1 MIKVEALN
9 FAYDRTGKRA
19 LDQVSFNVG
28 KGEIFGFLGPS
39 GAGKTTTQRLI
50 IGLLRGYDGQVKVMG
65 KERRDWCNRFYEEVG
80 VAFDFPNMYLKL
92 TGEENLRLMAS
103 YYRNECLDPLELMD
117 RVGLLK
123 DKDKR
128 VESYSKGMKM
138 RLNFIRSLLHDPQI
152 LFLDEPTSGLDP
164 ANAKNVKDMILELK
178 AVGKTVFLTTHDMN
192 VADQICDRIGLI
204 DEGQIKA
211 LDAPSNL
218 KHAFGKA
225 NVTVC
230 YRADAGLTTRAFDLA
245 DLRDDEAFFKIMRT
259 NEIHSIHSG
268 EATLEDVF
276 LHITGRELI

>member
-50 IGLLRGYDGQVKVMG
+50 IGLLRGYDGQVKIMG

>member
-103 YYRNECLDPLELMD
+103 YYRNQCLDPLELMD